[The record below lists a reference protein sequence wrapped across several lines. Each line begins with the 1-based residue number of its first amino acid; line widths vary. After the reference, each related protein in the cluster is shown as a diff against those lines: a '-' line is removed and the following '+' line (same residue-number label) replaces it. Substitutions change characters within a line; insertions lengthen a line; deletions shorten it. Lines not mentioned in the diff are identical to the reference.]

1 MHRSCVPD
9 CTRSKKSLHPG
20 FLGPTTPSYADQI
33 LRFSNVWVLMFDLSM
48 GHIAPPTHCLP
59 PVADHSTRP
68 ISPRHRVPPCCH
80 PSTTHPAGGGAL
92 SQGPDVGEKISWA
105 PCIRTPCS
113 SVRNLA
119 ILLEVKGS
127 VTEAM
132 PVSVESTC
140 VAWGGSAWRGCQMW
154 EVDGSWR
161 R

>member
-1 MHRSCVPD
+1 MCASF
-9 CTRSKKSLHPG
+9 TQYKKSLHPG

-68 ISPRHRVPPCCH
+68 ILQQPTLQAEELYRRALTGREDQLGPVH
-80 PSTTHPAGGGAL
+80 PDTL
-92 SQGPDVGEKISWA
+92 
-105 PCIRTPCS
+105 R

-132 PVSVESTC
+132 PACV
-140 VAWGGSAWRGCQMW
+140 VAWGGSAWRGCRCGKLM
-154 EVDGSWR
+154 EVEEVV
-161 R
+161 